1 VVGRLSSLDKPKKS
15 KPGKPKDPA
24 GFVRRFCNDLKTG
37 KIVDDKGTVVP
48 SYMKVNIGKIVLNSV
63 IYGRI
68 CGLFTALLVRAGEIA

>member
-1 VVGRLSSLDKPKKS
+1 MEDFHCSINKKKS

-24 GFVRRFCNDLKTG
+24 GFVRRFCNDLKAG

-48 SYMKVNIGKIVLNSV
+48 SYMKVKNGKIVLNSV
-63 IYGRI
+63 TYVRI